1 MRPIEALLLL
11 ANLLT
16 FVALVVPWLRA
27 LGLAGY
33 LAGAAALVA
42 AAQVL
47 LEGYR
52 WQMVPAYAL
61 TAALL
66 LAWGLA
72 RPAPAGPPVPRAVAY
87 AAAALGAL
95 ALVLAV

>member
-52 WQMVPAYAL
+52 
-61 TAALL
+61 
-66 LAWGLA
+66 
-72 RPAPAGPPVPRAVAY
+72 
-87 AAAALGAL
+87 
-95 ALVLAV
+95 